1 MVGGRSPQPHQ
12 DIQIIYAI
20 CWVISH
26 TPHTK
31 DKELCFVF
39 TQHRFFVWSES
50 NARGGGSEPGSLG
63 DLGTQFGLN
72 SVVEV

>member
-1 MVGGRSPQPHQ
+1 MGGAHSHTK
-12 DIQIIYAI
+12 IYRYSRTDTI

-39 TQHRFFVWSES
+39 TQHRFFVCGQ
-50 NARGGGSEPGSLG
+50 NRMRGGGGQSLAP
-63 DLGTQFGLN
+63 
-72 SVVEV
+72 SAI